1 MSNSFDDDFQ
11 ALEPLQ
17 FAPSRPIK
25 SGDSGTHHGVADL
38 AENSNSLVA
47 QFRPTIVSHCSQT
60 QPDTLNYVNVTDT
73 SYEMIY
79 LWRQRVLKDFSH
91 LRVTVRFIADVSGWV
106 KCVLRSDD
114 STYTAEAQTPHYS
127 PGYNSINFQVA
138 QNVSVDL
145 DTVEL
150 WAKSQDGATTS
161 LRIQSIEITP
171 EPLSSPLSAGL
182 TATGISPI
190 DVSGQCSQDKPMS
203 TYLINEMMA
212 GAEIL
217 HKKRQP
223 TIVSWSSDVRS
234 DGLENRLTSYSSK
247 ILIWFDKLTG
257 SNRVQWSAFA
267 HKSSGSGVNKIE
279 IKTGYMV
286 ANGIDPIEVEITSS
300 SWASPFDGSKIDS
313 TSGTELT
320 CDIGSGS
327 DYIEVSIKGDGSS
340 TSYLQGLTAWVKEVG

>member
-1 MSNSFDDDFQ
+1 
-11 ALEPLQ
+11 
-17 FAPSRPIK
+17 
-25 SGDSGTHHGVADL
+25 
-38 AENSNSLVA
+38 
-47 QFRPTIVSHCSQT
+47 
-60 QPDTLNYVNVTDT
+60 
-73 SYEMIY
+73 
-79 LWRQRVLKDFSH
+79 
-91 LRVTVRFIADVSGWV
+91 
-106 KCVLRSDD
+106 
-114 STYTAEAQTPHYS
+114 
-127 PGYNSINFQVA
+127 YNSINFLVS

-150 WAKSQDGATTS
+150 WSKSQDGATTS

-171 EPLSSPLSAGL
+171 EPLSSPLAAGL

-190 DVSGQCSQDKPMS
+190 DVSGQSSQDMPMS

-247 ILIWFDKLTG
+247 ILVWFDKLTG
-257 SNRVQWSAFA
+257 SSRVQWSAFA

-279 IKTGYMV
+279 LKTGYMV

-300 SWASPFDGSKIDS
+300 SWASPF
-313 TSGTELT
+313 
-320 CDIGSGS
+320 
-327 DYIEVSIKGDGSS
+327 
-340 TSYLQGLTAWVKEVG
+340 